1 MAAHDHVALG
11 VGNLDDVAAF
21 YGTVFGLT
29 QTIEEFTMP
38 EAGIRS
44 RIIRSPDGVQLE
56 LVERAGSTPQRFSD
70 PFDGAGT
77 QGWFHWALRVASLEA
92 AYRDALAAGASAVSA
107 PADGVRAGMRFAY
120 VADPEGNLVELI
132 EA

>member
-1 MAAHDHVALG
+1 MPGHDHVGLA
-11 VGNLDDVAAF
+11 VGDLDVVAGF
-21 YGTVFGLT
+21 YGEAFGLT
-29 QTIEEFTMP
+29 EVVEEFVMP
-38 EAGIRS
+38 DAGVRS
-44 RIIRSPDGVQLE
+44 RILRSAGGVQLE

-77 QGWFHWALRVASLEA
+77 QGWFHWALRVPSLDEA
-92 AYRDALAAGASAVSA
+92 FDVALTAGATVVSA

-120 VADPEGNLVELI
+120 VADPEGNLVELL